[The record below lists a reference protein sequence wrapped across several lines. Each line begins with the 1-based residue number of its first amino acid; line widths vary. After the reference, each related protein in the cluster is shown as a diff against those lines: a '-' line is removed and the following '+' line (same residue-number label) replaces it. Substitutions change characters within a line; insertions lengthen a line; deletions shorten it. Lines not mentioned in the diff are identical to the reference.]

1 MCVLMEFCL
10 GGFFGIIYP
19 RVELNSTLV
28 EFRLL
33 VINDRNAI
41 HGTRY
46 VLNADTGIKMELKNY
61 P

>member
-28 EFRLL
+28 EFRFL
-33 VINDRNAI
+33 VINDRNTI

-46 VLNADTGIKMELKNY
+46 VLNADTKLRELKWN
-61 P
+61 

>member
-1 MCVLMEFCL
+1 MEFCL

-46 VLNADTGIKMELKNY
+46 VLNEALGIKMELKNY

>member
-46 VLNADTGIKMELKNY
+46 VLNVADTKLRELKWN
-61 P
+61 